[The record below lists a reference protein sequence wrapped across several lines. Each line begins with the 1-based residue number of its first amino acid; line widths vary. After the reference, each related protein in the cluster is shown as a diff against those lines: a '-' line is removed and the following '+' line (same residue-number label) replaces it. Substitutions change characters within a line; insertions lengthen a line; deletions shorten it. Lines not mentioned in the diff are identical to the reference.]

1 MSLPH
6 SGQMDQ
12 NWDQIPCLC
21 FLSASCISFHDGE
34 SVCIGFCPTTRSPT
48 WMMRSVGSGWPQ
60 QAFKIRRQTINLCIF
75 LSLSLQSFLLDILSS
90 HFQLTFLSDCYFSF
104 ILLQFFFFHFSL
116 QSSKKTPITVSF
128 ISAFPTLGLFPEWPF
143 SC

>member
-1 MSLPH
+1 MMS
-6 SGQMDQ
+6 
-12 NWDQIPCLC
+12 
-21 FLSASCISFHDGE
+21 
-34 SVCIGFCPTTRSPT
+34 
-48 WMMRSVGSGWPQ
+48 SVGSGWPQ

-90 HFQLTFLSDCYFSF
+90 HFQLTFLSDSYFSF

-128 ISAFPTLGLFPEWPF
+128 ISAFPTLGLFPE
-143 SC
+143 

>member
-1 MSLPH
+1 MMS
-6 SGQMDQ
+6 S
-12 NWDQIPCLC
+12 I
-21 FLSASCISFHDGE
+21 
-34 SVCIGFCPTTRSPT
+34 
-48 WMMRSVGSGWPQ
+48 GSGWPQ

-128 ISAFPTLGLFPEWPF
+128 ISAFPSWPVSRMTFQLLNLTWSF
-143 SC
+143 SCSKPLTRKDSHTFSYSRSYFRVRSKQ